1 MIEEDRPMNNET
13 KIMLLK
19 QRKAM
24 LEARGSHNN
33 KLIAKINRRIR
44 ALEGKE

>member
-1 MIEEDRPMNNET
+1 MNNET

-24 LEARGSHNN
+24 LASRGPHNN
-33 KLIAKINRRIR
+33 KLISKINRRIR
-44 ALEGKE
+44 ALEDKQ